1 MDEHIDVGKPVESLS
16 DRCLA
21 KIEEKR
27 ERVLSGKINS
37 IPLPFKRFR
46 ATYPGAERGRY
57 ILITANQ
64 KIGKSKLSDFMFMY
78 EPFFY
83 YLEHP
88 DELRLKVIY
97 FTLEINK
104 EDKMNEFYCHLLWKL
119 NKLIVSTGN
128 LKSVDKDNPLDIN
141 ILNLLKS
148 EKYQYYI
155 TKFEEIV
162 DFVDNIKHPTG
173 IYSYCKDYALANGH
187 YVYKDG
193 MRKNDETGLWEN
205 SKIIDYYQPNDPDEY
220 RMIILDNASN
230 LSQEK
235 GLEIAATINKM
246 SKYNIDLRDKFYYT
260 PILIQHQAQAQES
273 LDNFKAGKLKPSPAG
288 LADCK
293 TTIRDVNIAISIYSP
308 FKHEIQQYEGYDIT
322 RFKNNIR
329 FMEIME
335 DRDNGGGGSVCPLF
349 FEGASSMFAE
359 LPLPNDGIGIAKVYS
374 MLDSIRQP
382 KKVAMFLYKNNDEL
396 KEKRNNI
403 WAKYV
408 GFSACLAK
416 ARRLV
421 RL

>member
-1 MDEHIDVGKPVESLS
+1 MDEHFDIEKPIESLS

-64 KIGKSKLSDFMFMY
+64 KIGKSKLSDFLFMY

-88 DELRLKVIY
+88 NELRLKVIY

-119 NKLIVSTGN
+119 NKIRLSTGD

-141 ILNLLKS
+141 IINLLKS
-148 EKYQYYI
+148 EKYQYYLSE
-155 TKFEEIV
+155 FEKVV
-162 DFVDNIKHPTG
+162 DFVDGIKHPTG
-173 IYSYCKDYALANGH
+173 IYTHCKDYALANGH

-193 MRKNDETGLWEN
+193 KRKNEISGQWEDA
-205 SKIIDYYQPNDPDEY
+205 KVIDYYQPNDPDEY
-220 RMIILDNASN
+220 RIIIQDNAANFMSEN
-230 LSQEK
+230 
-235 GLEIAATINKM
+235 GLEIAGTINKM
-246 SKYNIDLRDKFYYT
+246 SKYNVDLRDKYYFT
-260 PILIQHQAQAQES
+260 PVLIQHQMQAQES
-273 LDNFKAGKLKPSPAG
+273 LDNFKSGKLKPSPAG

-293 TTIRDVNIAISIYSP
+293 TTIRDINIAISIHSP
-308 FKHEIQQYEGYDIT
+308 FKHEIQTYEGYDIT
-322 RFKNNIR
+322 KFKNNIR
-329 FMEIME
+329 FMEVME
-335 DRDNGGGGSVCPLF
+335 DRDNGGGGMVCPLF
-349 FEGASSMFAE
+349 FDGATSNFIE

-382 KKVAMFLYKNNDEL
+382 KKVAMFLYKNDEL
-396 KEKRNNI
+396 KEKRKN
-403 WAKYV
+403 YV
-408 GFSACLAK
+408 KNFVLSTEWFRKNLK
-416 ARRLV
+416 FWKNT
-421 RL
+421 

>member
-1 MDEHIDVGKPVESLS
+1 MDEHVNIDKSIESLS

-27 ERVLSGKINS
+27 DRVLSGKINS

-46 ATYPGAERGRY
+46 STYPGHERGRY
-57 ILITANQ
+57 ILLTGNQ
-64 KIGKSKLSDFMFMY
+64 KSGKSKLSDYLFVY

-104 EDKMNEFYCHLLWKL
+104 EDKMNEFYCHLLWRL
-119 NKLIVSTGN
+119 NKIIKSTGD
-128 LKSVDKDNPLDIN
+128 LKSINKDNPLDIN

-155 TKFEEIV
+155 TEFEKIV
-162 DFVDNIKHPTG
+162 DFVDNIRHPTG
-173 IYSYCKDYALANGH
+173 IYSHCKDYALAHGH
-187 YVYKDG
+187 YIYKDG
-193 MRKNDETGLWEN
+193 MRKSEETGIWEN
-205 SKIIDYYQPNDPDEY
+205 AKIIDYYQPDDPDEY
-220 RMIILDNASN
+220 RIIIQDNASN
-230 LSQEK
+230 LSAEK
-235 GLEIAATINKM
+235 GMEIAATITRL

-260 PILIQHQAQAQES
+260 PVLIQHQMQSQES

-293 TTIRDVNIAISIYSP
+293 TTIRDINVAISIFSP

-322 RFKNNIR
+322 RFRDNIR

-335 DRDNGGGGSVCPLF
+335 NRDGGGGGTVCPLF
-349 FEGASSMFAE
+349 FEGASSNFIE
-359 LPLPNDGIGIAKVYS
+359 LPLPNDSIGIAKVYS

-382 KKVAMFLYKNNDEL
+382 KKVAMFLFKNDEL
-396 KEKRNNI
+396 KEKRKNLWEKR
-403 WAKYV
+403 WAY
-408 GFSACLAK
+408 LAQAVWVK
-416 ARRLV
+416 LHR
-421 RL
+421 